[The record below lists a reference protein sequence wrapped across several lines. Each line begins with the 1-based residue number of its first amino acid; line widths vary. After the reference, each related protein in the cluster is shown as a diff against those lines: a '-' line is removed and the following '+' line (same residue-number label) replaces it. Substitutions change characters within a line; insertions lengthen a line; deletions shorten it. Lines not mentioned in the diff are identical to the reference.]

1 MRRKFE
7 DEEAEKDS
15 SERWL
20 LTYSDMITLLLAFFI
35 ILYTISNIDLVKFKA
50 LSQSLH
56 AAFNGTTTSATGG
69 GAGNGTGGGGAGAGA
84 SSGDS
89 SSGGDSAAGTD
100 SGNGLLPAS
109 NPLNEVYQE
118 LSRYIEANN
127 LQNQIDLESTD
138 TYVMVRLKDMVLF
151 VPDQTTMIKSS
162 EPILGEIEKA
172 LAGVYDKID
181 NITIS
186 GHTADPNNDGE
197 KSSVFEWQLSTGRA
211 VNVLTYM
218 VGLGLPQPK
227 LSIGGYSHYKP
238 IADNNTTS
246 GSAQNRRVEIR
257 VSKNTAS
264 STPTAGAPQTPSAAT
279 SSASTSAQ

>member
-1 MRRKFE
+1 V
-7 DEEAEKDS
+7 S
-15 SERWL
+15 S
-20 LTYSDMITLLLAFFI
+20 
-35 ILYTISNIDLVKFKA
+35 
-50 LSQSLH
+50 
-56 AAFNGTTTSATGG
+56 
-69 GAGNGTGGGGAGAGA
+69 GTG
-84 SSGDS
+84 SGT
-89 SSGGDSAAGTD
+89 GTD

-118 LSRYIEANN
+118 LSKYVEANN

-172 LAGVYDKID
+172 LASVYDKID
-181 NITIS
+181 DITIS

-238 IADNNTTS
+238 IGDNNTAS
-246 GSAQNRRVEIR
+246 GSAQNRRVEIK
-257 VSKNTAS
+257 VSKNTAGVSGSAS
-264 STPTAGAPQTPSAAT
+264 SGTKTSSAAT
-279 SSASTSAQ
+279 SSADTSAH